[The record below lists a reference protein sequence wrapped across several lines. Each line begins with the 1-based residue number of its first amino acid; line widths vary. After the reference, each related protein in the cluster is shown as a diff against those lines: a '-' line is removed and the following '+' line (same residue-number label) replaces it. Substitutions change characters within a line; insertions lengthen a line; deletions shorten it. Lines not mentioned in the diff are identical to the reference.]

1 MHLPPRLLHVRHAL
15 GAHLSQ
21 APVPHVSLTCVAPTD
36 LNCDESVTSMGPL
49 GVRASPM
56 LARVAQLAAKDVMM
70 PPCVGVNNTDPATSS
85 VQLCNPDDY
94 NPGAGGRC
102 GALRAMM
109 DMSLTRAPSC
119 VTLHTHTHTQA
130 TRCTTFG
137 CGRTRCQAPTPCS
150 PTCHWWALALTRQ
163 HSSPTPAS
171 LPWTLR
177 STLSLRVRDQDTVSP
192 VSHCHAVA

>member
-15 GAHLSQ
+15 GVHLSQ

-102 GALRAMM
+102 GALQAMM
-109 DMSLTRAPSC
+109 EMSLTLAASC
-119 VTLHTHTHTQA
+119 VTLHTHTHTHTGDTLYDFWLRANPLPGSNPLQPNVPLVGSGSDQTA
-130 TRCTTFG
+130 FIAHAGIPAMDITFDSQPACT
-137 CGRTRCQAPTPCS
+137 
-150 PTCHWWALALTRQ
+150 
-163 HSSPTPAS
+163 
-171 LPWTLR
+171 
-177 STLSLRVRDQDTVSP
+177 
-192 VSHCHAVA
+192 